1 MIADADSTFNDT
13 INESLIIWRFQLA
26 SFMLFDQLVILIVLL
41 VFSGFFSSAETALFS
56 ISKVKAIHL
65 AKQKGPTNKLIKKMK
80 DDPHRLLSTI
90 LIGNNIV
97 NVGASAMATA
107 IAFSVASSHAVSLA
121 TGIMTFLI
129 LIFGE
134 IFPKSIAT
142 RNNILIARLVI
153 FPLYWLSVLFTP
165 LILFLNFIPKLT
177 GKIQKK
183 PVATQEELMTFVEV
197 VEEEG
202 EIKEEEKELIHNI
215 FEFDDTN
222 TSEIMTPRADMFV
235 IDVNEELRLE
245 KVVKSGYT
253 RIPVIDGDIDHVVGI
268 LNIKDLLK
276 HQATCEG
283 ATDVGKIMRTPYF
296 VPENK
301 KLDKLLQQ
309 FKKRKQHMAIVVD
322 EHGGVS
328 GLITLEDALEEIV
341 GEIVDETDRFEPHIV
356 KLKNDEW
363 RVLGK
368 SEIDEVNRVIPM
380 NIPDSKEYDTFSG
393 YVLNQIG
400 RIPREKEEIMLEGFL
415 ITVNEMDGNRIRE
428 YIVCQKDNE
437 AAAQASGA

>member
-1 MIADADSTFNDT
+1 M
-13 INESLIIWRFQLA
+13 QLDQ
-26 SFMLFDQLVILIVLL
+26 FVVLFVLL
-41 VFSGFFSSAETALFS
+41 LLSGFFSSAETALFS

-65 AKQKGPTNKLIKKMK
+65 AKQKGTTNKLIKKMK
-80 DDPHRLLSTI
+80 ADPHRLLSTI

-107 IAFSVASSHAVSLA
+107 IAIDLHSSHAVGVT
-121 TGIMTFLI
+121 TGVMTFLI

-134 IFPKSIAT
+134 IFPKSVAT

-153 FPLYWLSVLFTP
+153 FPLYWLSILFIP
-165 LILFLNFIPKLT
+165 IIVFLNFIPKLT

-183 PVATQEELMTFVEV
+183 PVVTEEELMTFVEV

-222 TSEIMTPRADMFV
+222 ASEIMTPRADMFV
-235 IDVNEELRLE
+235 IDVNEELKLGE
-245 KVVKSGYT
+245 IVKSGFT

-268 LNIKDLLK
+268 LNIKDLLM
-276 HQATCEG
+276 HQATSNG
-283 ATDVGKIMRTPYF
+283 AVDVGKIMREPYF

-301 KLDKLLQQ
+301 KLDNLLQQ
-309 FKKRKQHMAIVVD
+309 FKKRKQHLAIIID

-356 KLKNDEW
+356 KLKKDEW

-368 SEIDEVNRVIPM
+368 SEIDEVNETISM
-380 NIPDSKEYDTFSG
+380 DIPDSREYDTFSG

-400 RIPREKEEIMLEGFL
+400 RIPQEKEEIPIGNFL
-415 ITVNEMDGNRIRE
+415 ITVKEMDGNRIRE
-428 YIVCQKDNE
+428 YIVCQTEVKTPEE
-437 AAAQASGA
+437 ASST